1 LYKGDANSDAK
12 WGERQRTMTDKSAGK
27 DDSNSA
33 SAHNGER
40 WRRLAVEFLNR
51 VSEVRILS
59 GPPHLSLEFM
69 HQNALWR
76 IWFPRLHM
84 PLDNKTDN
92 KRLVLLACPLP

>member
-1 LYKGDANSDAK
+1 
-12 WGERQRTMTDKSAGK
+12 
-27 DDSNSA
+27 
-33 SAHNGER
+33 
-40 WRRLAVEFLNR
+40 
-51 VSEVRILS
+51 
-59 GPPHLSLEFM
+59 M